1 VANTTDDM
9 DTAIDRDI
17 GLVVVS
23 KLSRRL
29 LPFLFLLYI
38 VAYLDRINVGFAK
51 LQMQGQLG
59 FSEATFGLGMGVFF
73 AGYFMFQIPSNLVLQ
88 RIGARRWIAV
98 IMVLWGVI
106 SCSMIFVS
114 TARSFYLLRF
124 LLGAA
129 EAGFFPGV
137 ILYLRNWF
145 PLAVQART
153 IARFMTAGALSGV
166 VGGPVSGALLG
177 LNHVWGLAGWQW
189 LFLVE
194 GLPAV
199 LLGAA
204 VVLYLTDHPEG
215 AHWLG
220 TEHRDWLTA
229 TLARE
234 RGEHP
239 SAGQTNVFAAFTNRR
254 VWLLVVVYF
263 GLNTASY
270 GVMLW
275 LPSVVRSLSGVSNF
289 TIGLLS
295 AIPYVASAICMVL
308 VGMSS
313 DRSGERRLHVAVPAL
328 SGALA
333 IGVAAYSSSL
343 ILTIVCLSVAA
354 MGIWSMLGPFW
365 AMPASLLSGTAAAA
379 GIAFINSLGTLG
391 GFFGPSMIGWVKN
404 VTGGFRGGLLVIGA
418 TLGLSGCVALLVR
431 IPAVR
436 AGMAQRG

>member
-1 VANTTDDM
+1 M
-9 DTAIDRDI
+9 DTAIDNDI
-17 GLVVVS
+17 GAQVVS
-23 KLSRRL
+23 KLTRRV

-73 AGYFMFQIPSNLVLQ
+73 AGYFFFQVPSNLVLQ
-88 RIGARRWIAV
+88 RVGARRWVAV

-106 SCSMIFVS
+106 SCSMVFV
-114 TARSFYLLRF
+114 TTPRSFYVLRF

-129 EAGFFPGV
+129 EAGFFPGI

-153 IARFMTAGALSGV
+153 TARFITAGALSGV
-166 VGGPVSGALLG
+166 VGGPLSGVLLG
-177 LNHVWGLAGWQW
+177 LNHVYGLAGWQW
-189 LFLVE
+189 LFLIE

-204 VVLYLTDHPEG
+204 VLRYLTDHPKD

-220 TEHRDWLTA
+220 TEHRDWLTS
-229 TLARE
+229 TLTQE
-234 RGEHP
+234 RNSHP
-239 SAGQTNVFAAFTNRR
+239 SAGQTNVFAAFTDRR

-263 GLNTASY
+263 GLNTVSY

-275 LPSVVRSLSGVSNF
+275 LPSVIRSLSGVSNL

-295 AIPYVASAICMVL
+295 AIPYIASAICMVL

-328 SGALA
+328 VGASALVV
-333 IGVAAYSSSL
+333 GAYSTSL
-343 ILTIVCLSVAA
+343 VLTIVCLSVAA
-354 MGIWSMLGPFW
+354 MGVWSMLGPFW
-365 AMPASLLSGTAAAA
+365 ATPASLLSGTAAAA

-391 GFFGPSMIGWVKN
+391 GFFGPTMIGWVKN
-404 VTGGFRGGLLVIGA
+404 ATGGFRGGLLVIGA

-431 IPAVR
+431 IPVIR
-436 AGMAQRG
+436 AGVERRG